1 MHARDDALG
10 FVAVDY
16 NCIGIHDAQFRSFLT
31 VITTLKTRMHNTSHA
46 GFTDSH
52 THVYARAPAPCA
64 VSTQQGPAKPP
75 YNSTVMIHFSCSR
88 TRHVDAVGLKRARV
102 HEPAE
107 ELVHGHDE
115 AAVVL

>member
-1 MHARDDALG
+1 MRDMLEMKKPFYFKMHARDDALG

-52 THVYARAPAPCA
+52 TRVYARAL
-64 VSTQQGPAKPP
+64 Q
-75 YNSTVMIHFSCSR
+75 
-88 TRHVDAVGLKRARV
+88 RHVPSQHSRV
-102 HEPAE
+102 PPSRHTI
-107 ELVHGHDE
+107 
-115 AAVVL
+115 VL